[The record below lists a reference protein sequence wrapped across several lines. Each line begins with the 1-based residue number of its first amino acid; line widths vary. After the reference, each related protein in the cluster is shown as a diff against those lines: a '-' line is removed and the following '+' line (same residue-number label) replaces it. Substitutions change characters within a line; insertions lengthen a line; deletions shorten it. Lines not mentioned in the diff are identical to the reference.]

1 MAEQP
6 AGPTARFDRY
16 LVDDELLVFAVHRH
30 PAILLRPLGM
40 FLASFAVMLTLIVV
54 LPRGLSLVA
63 EIGVWV
69 TGGFGIYLA
78 WQVFER
84 SREFFV
90 VTDRRLMLVGGLIR
104 TTVGMM
110 PLGKVTDLRY
120 ERSLPGHLFRYGRFV
135 LESAGQDQAL
145 SEVDYVA
152 QPDAAYRVVVA
163 LVFGLVPDPDD
174 IDHVVRG
181 DWRRVGPVQRSRRD
195 GGSRPAGEPEP
206 TAHHRPATETEAG
219 TAGTGGTGG
228 TAGPDGRP
236 DSYSRAISIA
246 PASGRAETLFRS
258 ADLQAR
264 QRSAD
269 TGPVPRAQP
278 DDPFADG

>member
-6 AGPTARFDRY
+6 DGPHARFDRY

-30 PAILLRPLGM
+30 PAILLRPLGI
-40 FLASFAVMLTLIVV
+40 FLGSFAVMLALIAA
-54 LPRGLSLVA
+54 LPRGLSLLA

-69 TGGFGIYLA
+69 TFGTGIYLA

-84 SREFFV
+84 SREYFV
-90 VTDRRLMLVGGLIR
+90 VTDRRLMLVGGLIK

-120 ERSLPGHLFRYGRFV
+120 ERSLPGHVFRYGRFV

-145 SEVDYVA
+145 SEIDFVA

-163 LVFGLVPDPDD
+163 LVFNLVPDADD

-181 DWRRVGPVQRSRRD
+181 DWRRVGPVRRHRRD
-195 GGSRPAGEPEP
+195 GTGSDAGQPEP
-206 TAHHRPATETEAG
+206 TPRHRPVGVDTEASS
-219 TAGTGGTGG
+219 THERQ
-228 TAGPDGRP
+228 DG
-236 DSYSRAISIA
+236 YSRAIPIA
-246 PASGRAETLFRS
+246 PGARRSETLFRS

-269 TGPVPRAQP
+269 TGPVPRVEP
-278 DDPFADG
+278 HDPQ